1 MHDNYGKFYIAQNG
15 SKSFT
20 NGISCVNGTWAI
32 LSSGNVGIGTT
43 APAYKLHVAGDIY
56 SSSTIRTAAQNQAI
70 VLSNNSSPA
79 WISALDGQ
87 VIFNTSNAIR
97 FGETAWDWNQWAGLK
112 YTHSNKTIYLGIA
125 DNSIFN
131 ANSA

>member
-1 MHDNYGKFYIAQNG
+1 MTSTGMG
-15 SKSFT
+15 
-20 NGISCVNGTWAI
+20 
-32 LSSGNVGIGTT
+32 LGTT
-43 APAYKLHVAGDIY
+43 APAYRLDVQGNIY

-70 VLSNNSSPA
+70 VLSNNSSPS

-87 VIFNTSNAIR
+87 VIFNTGKAIR

-131 ANSA
+131 ANDA

>member
-1 MHDNYGKFYIAQNG
+1 MLLIDNK
-15 SKSFT
+15 K
-20 NGISCVNGTWAI
+20 
-32 LSSGNVGIGTT
+32 LNVDLYDVLKKIHFIN
-43 APAYKLHVAGDIY
+43 PAYLRIVKRAG
-56 SSSTIRTAAQNQAI
+56 
-70 VLSNNSSPA
+70 SNVMCTCPFHGNHNEQHASCGVNNDRNSNA
-79 WISALDGQ
+79 RISAIDDKI
-87 VIFNTSNAIR
+87 IFNTGNAIR